1 MASGIKIKIN
11 CDIRGAEKAME
22 QLDAQVT
29 KLQKAERKVG
39 HINDNY
45 QKLGEDAK
53 RAYAEA
59 EKALN
64 KYQAAEAK
72 ADRRGRFVA
81 QRILT
86 KNPYTPQ
93 EDVDKAVALDSAF
106 NNMSSA
112 AADAHARYEELSAAA
127 EKLAQKHER
136 LGATLQQAKAG
147 LAATRQETNDLQR
160 EVNNTDFAVARF
172 KEAFLG
178 LGQRIAGAFQSGV
191 EKAKAALAGLPGAVA
206 NLVKRAASGF
216 ASGVK
221 MMGKG
226 AATLGSHIKNVVS
239 KLGLFH
245 RGVKNGQG
253 ATKGFSN
260 AIIKLGTMLKL
271 MVIRQALRGIITG
284 AKEGFENLAQYSTDC
299 NANVSALMSSLT
311 QLKNSFATAFAPVLS
326 IVTPIL
332 AGLIN
337 MLSRAATAVG
347 MLFAA
352 LSGAKSFTKATAVNE
367 DYVKSLNT
375 TSKAAKAAQSVL
387 AGFDELNVLSDSG
400 SGGGRAISPSEMF
413 EEVQIPSWIQG
424 IKDLITNEDWNGLGA
439 LVANGINDG
448 LATIKDAASWEKLSG
463 PIVRIVNGITGTINS
478 LVSNIDWAL
487 MGQTLGTGANTL
499 INTLFLLFAGINW
512 YRIGSALATGLN
524 GMIATI
530 DWYHLGETIGAWFS
544 IAINTMLG
552 FVQTFDW
559 AAAGVAFGTALQGI
573 FDYVDWNAIGTL
585 LAGLWNGVMSFI
597 SNALHS
603 FDWTGAATDLAS
615 GANTMVEEVDWAGTG
630 QTISDFFTTALEF
643 FTTAVEEFDWYAL
656 GQSIKT
662 LLVNIDWGKIVV
674 DLSKAIGAALGGL
687 AALCWG
693 AIEDAVTA
701 VGDYFKEKFHEYGDN
716 IIGGLLGGILDAIV
730 GIGVWIY
737 DNVFKPFIEGFK
749 NAFGIHSPS
758 TVMSDM
764 GGYMI
769 DGLKNGLTGLWD
781 KVKGFFSE
789 AVDGIK
795 EKFSLENL
803 KNVGSNAVTGLMN
816 GLKSVGSKVVSWGGG
831 ILENI
836 KDSLGIHSPSTETE
850 EVGEYTVA
858 GYINGLDAY
867 SARLGSALDAMGKAI
882 LNVFSTTAQ
891 MVLNQ
896 QKEHQ
901 NTYLTTLDTWMTAVR
916 DRFTAF
922 YSSLTAQ
929 ANGWASGLQ
938 GTLNEMVKAA
948 QRASSSIASSL
959 SSARTNTSSLSSL
972 SNTGGASNSRA
983 VASRMAQGVT
993 LKVPA
998 YATGAVLPANNPHL
1012 AIVGDQKRG
1021 TNIETQMKTIEAALN
1036 RVMDARGGDREI
1048 LNGMRDI
1055 LGAIQEGH
1063 VIMVGKREIGRT
1075 TSEYGANQARSG
1087 VMTPISRR

>member
-22 QLDAQVT
+22 RLDAQVA
-29 KLQKAERKVG
+29 KLQKAERRVG

-45 QKLGEDAK
+45 QKLGEDARK
-53 RAYAEA
+53 AYAEA
-59 EKALN
+59 EKALS
-64 KYQAAEAK
+64 KYRAAESK
-72 ADRRGRFVA
+72 ADKRGRFVA

-86 KNPYTPQ
+86 KNPYTQQ
-93 EDVDKAVALDSAF
+93 EDVDKAVAQDGAF

-112 AADAHARYEELSAAA
+112 ASDARARYEELSAAA
-127 EKLAQKHER
+127 DKLAQKHER
-136 LGATLQQAKAG
+136 LGTTLQQAKG
-147 LAATRQETNDLQR
+147 SLAATRQETNNLQQ
-160 EVNNTDFAVARF
+160 EINSTDYAIDRF
-172 KEAFLG
+172 KGAFTG

-216 ASGVK
+216 ASGAK

-226 AATLGSHIKNVVS
+226 AASLGTHIKNVVS
-239 KLGLFH
+239 KLGMFH
-245 RGVKNGQG
+245 RSANKGQG
-253 ATKGFSN
+253 AAKGFSN
-260 AIIKLGTMLKL
+260 AIIRLGTMLKL
-271 MVIRQALRGIITG
+271 MVIRQALHGMIAG

-311 QLKNSFATAFAPVLS
+311 QLKNSFATAFAPILS
-326 IVTPIL
+326 VVTPIL
-332 AGLIN
+332 VGLIN
-337 MLSRAATAVG
+337 MLSKAATAVG

-352 LSGAKSFTKATAVNE
+352 LSGAKSFTRATAVNE
-367 DYVKSLNT
+367 DYAKSLNT
-375 TSKAAKAAQSVL
+375 TSKAAKAAQSIL

-400 SGGGRAISPSEMF
+400 SGGGGISPSEMF

-424 IKDLITNEDWNGLGA
+424 IKDLIMNEEWDSLGAFVANSINNGLS
-439 LVANGINDG
+439 
-448 LATIKDAASWEKLSG
+448 TIKDAVSWETLSG

-478 LVSNIDWAL
+478 LVSNIDWNL

-499 INTLFLLFAGINW
+499 INTLFLLFTGINW
-512 YRIGSALATGLN
+512 QSLGSALAAGLN

-559 AAAGVAFGTALQGI
+559 AGAGAAFGTTLQGL
-573 FDYVDWNAIGTL
+573 FDYVDWDSIGEL
-585 LAGLWNGVMSFI
+585 LGGLWNGVISFI
-597 SNALHS
+597 SNAVQS
-603 FDWTGAATDLAS
+603 FDWEGGATDLAS
-615 GANTMVEEVDWAGTG
+615 GANTMVASVDWAGTG
-630 QTISDFFTTALEF
+630 QSISDFFTSALEF

-662 LLVNIDWGKIVV
+662 LLVNIDWEKIVE
-674 DLSKAIGAALGGL
+674 DLSEAIGAALGGL

-693 AIEDAVTA
+693 AIEDAVHA
-701 VGDYFKEKFHEYGDN
+701 IGDYFKEKFHEYGDN
-716 IIGGLLGGILDAIV
+716 IVAGLLFGILDAIV
-730 GIGVWIY
+730 GIGRWIY
-737 DNVFKPFIEGFK
+737 DNVFEPFIEGFK
-749 NAFGIHSPS
+749 KAFGINSPS

-769 DGLKNGLTGLWD
+769 DGLKGGLTGLWD
-781 KVKGFFSE
+781 KVKGFFTE
-789 AVDGIK
+789 AIDGIK
-795 EKFSLENL
+795 ENFSLENL
-803 KNVGSNAVTGLMN
+803 KDVGSNAVTGLMN

-836 KDSLGIHSPSTETE
+836 KDALGIHSPSTETE

-867 SARLGSALDAMGKAI
+867 SARLGAALDAMGKAI
-882 LNVFSTTAQ
+882 LNVFSATAQ

-896 QKEHQ
+896 QREHQ
-901 NTYLTTLDTWMTAVR
+901 NTYLTTLDTWMAAVK

-922 YSSLTAQ
+922 YSNLSTQ

-948 QRASSSIASSL
+948 QKASSSIAASL
-959 SSARTNTSSLSSL
+959 SSARANTSSLSSL
-972 SNTGGASNSRA
+972 GNGASTSRA
-983 VASRMAQGVT
+983 VATRMAPGVT

-1021 TNIETQMKTIEAALN
+1021 TNIETQMKTMVQAFNAAL
-1036 RVMDARGGDREI
+1036 DARGGNREI
-1048 LNGMRDI
+1048 ISGMRDI
-1055 LGAIQEGH
+1055 LNAIQEGH
-1063 VIMVGKREIGRT
+1063 IIMVDKREIGRT
-1075 TSEYGANQARSG
+1075 ASEYGATAARSG
-1087 VMTPISRR
+1087 VTTPISRR